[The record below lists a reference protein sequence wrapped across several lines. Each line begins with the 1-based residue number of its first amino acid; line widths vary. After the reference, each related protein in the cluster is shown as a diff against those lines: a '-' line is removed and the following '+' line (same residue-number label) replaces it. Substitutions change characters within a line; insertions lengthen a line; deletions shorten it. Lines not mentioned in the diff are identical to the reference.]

1 MIEGTKASKPKISE
15 KTTKKYFIIM
25 DDTNPVGVCTSIE
38 MARSCLEEYASKKGN
53 FGKLEDMD
61 VCIYKDYSGAHM
73 ITIRVVPRMKMAK

>member
-38 MARSCLEEYASKKGN
+38 MARSCLEEYASKRN
-53 FGKLEDMD
+53 TGKLEDMD
-61 VCIYKDYSGAHM
+61 IYIYEDSSGAHM
-73 ITIRVVPRMKMAK
+73 ITIKVVPRMKMAK